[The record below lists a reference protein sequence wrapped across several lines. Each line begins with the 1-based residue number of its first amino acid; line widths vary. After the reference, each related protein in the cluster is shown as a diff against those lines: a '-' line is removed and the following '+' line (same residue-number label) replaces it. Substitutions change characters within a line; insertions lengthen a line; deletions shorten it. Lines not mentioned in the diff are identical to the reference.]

1 MFRCVYAH
9 TCVYVHVHAHRC
21 MNVSVDVCK
30 SQRCLIPL
38 ELEYQVGLSHQMWV
52 LGAKLGASERA
63 TCSLNLQAIM
73 LASGLKLFIITYIPI
88 ISISSIV
95 NWILNGYC

>member
-1 MFRCVYAH
+1 M
-9 TCVYVHVHAHRC
+9 
-21 MNVSVDVCK
+21 
-30 SQRCLIPL
+30 
-38 ELEYQVGLSHQMWV
+38 SHQMWA
-52 LGAKLGASERA
+52 LGTKLGASERA

-95 NWILNGYC
+95 NWILLMELTLTLREDVVIAVFLSVHLRIRAPTLSFPCTARHPPLPQ